1 MPVSRDI
8 DCYSLAKISEILAG
22 AKILPT
28 PIFVTFSAQRAGT
41 TSRYSAGESPP
52 IKAGRH
58 TWRLHVEGSSP
69 SGRCRRSSARSGRSQ
84 LLWTLPSQ
92 TVRRCSCACANI
104 LSMLDFCRCEISV
117 GVRIL
122 LTLTFCRRE
131 YFVDP
136 NILSTSI
143 FSVDTNISVYANILS
158 PPFRFRHASFPMIVT
173 HTQ

>member
-1 MPVSRDI
+1 MSRDI

-22 AKILPT
+22 ANILLT

-41 TSRYSAGESPP
+41 TSRFSAGESLP
-52 IKAGRH
+52 IKTGWL
-58 TWRLHVEGSSP
+58 TWRLHVEGASP

-92 TVRRCSCACANI
+92 TVRRCSCACPNI
-104 LSMLDFCRCEISV
+104 LSMLDFCWCQIYV
-117 GVRIL
+117 GARIL
-122 LTLTFCRRE
+122 LTKTFCQRE

-143 FSVDTNISVYANILS
+143 FSVDTNISVDANILS
-158 PPFRFRHASFPMIVT
+158 PT
-173 HTQ
+173 L